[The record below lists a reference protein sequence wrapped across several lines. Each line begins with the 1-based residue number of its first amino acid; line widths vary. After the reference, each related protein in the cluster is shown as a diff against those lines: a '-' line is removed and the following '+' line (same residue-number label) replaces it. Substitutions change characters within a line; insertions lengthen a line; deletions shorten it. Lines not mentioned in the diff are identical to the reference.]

1 MSTVSDQ
8 NITRKALLASNDAH
22 LATLLPTLLAPTG
35 YEVTT
40 VAGGKYSKADAN
52 DYDILIIDGDP
63 QLTFG
68 EGLPAVVS
76 VAPIDAIGA
85 YDKGVDIVIDK
96 PLMAKVFMAKIKA
109 VLRRYGVEL

>member
-1 MSTVSDQ
+1 MNTVTEQ
-8 NITRKALLASNDAH
+8 NITRRALLSSNDAH
-22 LATLLPTLLAPTG
+22 LATLLPTILAPTG
-35 YEVTT
+35 YEVMA

-63 QLTFG
+63 QLSFG

-76 VAPIDAIGA
+76 VAPVDAIGA
-85 YDKGVDIVIDK
+85 YDKGVDLVVNK
-96 PLMAKVFMAKIKA
+96 PLMAKVFMAKIRA